1 MSEFFDRLTDV
12 MEKQYRFYQPYQTLC
27 EMEGVGWSDIKAMIK
42 LGELYAI
49 PTIPADWFKR
59 NKGKGLFKKLAD
71 LQQEGQWL
79 VSSSTSGDSSY
90 TWRTTADIQAI
101 TDSFMRAYQRTPAC
115 KALAFSP
122 DTNFL
127 RKVGQRFTIDD
138 RPVMFYATVPSST
151 ADDFFV
157 DMDCL
162 VRLNT
167 LRTVWTMIRTR
178 GKGRPVLN
186 LQKERLIR
194 TIEAA
199 EQNGSRLVFAASILM
214 LYPTLK
220 ELPQAYNLGKNAY
233 FVTGAGGWDG
243 KKGTM
248 QGETIDK
255 AQFVADMCRKFNI
268 PQSAVSTNFWDIYG
282 TTENGKAQAGPYSS
296 EYNDYLFEAT
306 ADVKLYVINPVS
318 GRPALTGEQGFPRF
332 ISPYGVE
339 GFAGAC
345 IQQNDI
351 VTVVSQFDDGS
362 TKQFTHISRASD
374 GEGSAGGVGCAYEL
388 VEGVQA

>member
-1 MSEFFDRLTDV
+1 MSEFYDSLTNAL
-12 MEKQYRFYQPYQTLC
+12 ERQYQLYTPYQTLC
-27 EMEGVGWSDIKAMIK
+27 EMEGVGLADIKAMIK
-42 LGELYAI
+42 AGELYAI

-59 NKGKGLFKKLAD
+59 NKGRGLFMKLAN

-90 TWRTTADIQAI
+90 TWRTSTDIQAI
-101 TDSFMRAYQRTPAC
+101 TDSFIRAYQHAPAC

-127 RKVGQRFTIDD
+127 KKVGKRFAIDD
-138 RPVMFYATVPSST
+138 KAVIFYATVPSST
-151 ADDFFV
+151 AVDFFM

-167 LRTVWTMIRTR
+167 LRTVWSMIKTR
-178 GKGRPVLN
+178 GKGRPVLD
-186 LQKERLIR
+186 LQKEHLIK
-194 TIEAA
+194 TIEEA
-199 EQNGSRLVFAASILM
+199 EQNGSPLVFAASILM

-220 ELPQAYNLGKNAY
+220 ELPQNYQLGQNAY

-248 QGETIDK
+248 QGLTINK
-255 AQFVADMCRKFNI
+255 SQFVVDMCQKFNI
-268 PQSAVSTNFWDIYG
+268 PQSAMSTNFWDIYG
-282 TTENGKAQAGPYSS
+282 TTENGKAQAGPYSP
-296 EYNDYLFEAT
+296 EYKDYLFEAT
-306 ADVKLYVINPVS
+306 DDVKLYVINPIT
-318 GRPALTGEQGFPRF
+318 GQPALVGEQGYPRF

-351 VTVVSQFDDGS
+351 VTVVSRFDDGS
-362 TKQFTHISRASD
+362 TQQFTHVSRASD
-374 GEGSAGGVGCAYEL
+374 GEGTGGVGCAYEL
-388 VEGVQA
+388 VEGVRA